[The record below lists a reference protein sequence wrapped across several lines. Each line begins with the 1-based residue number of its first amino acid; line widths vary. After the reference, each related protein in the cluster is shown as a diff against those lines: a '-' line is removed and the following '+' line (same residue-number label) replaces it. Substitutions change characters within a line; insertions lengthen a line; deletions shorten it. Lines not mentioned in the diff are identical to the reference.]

1 MVDHYSFREQTNSQ
15 RHRYY
20 TIEMKFATSLALA
33 AIAVTTAHAGSPS
46 MMKDLPTETPSES
59 EGLGG
64 SCNFVCIQVMRPV
77 TDENGVT
84 YSNECMMR
92 AAKCKGNGKR
102 EDPLEEYKRIYGKPF
117 GAPRDDDEDESAS
130 SDTVTQGEDSDEDE
144 SASEEGSA
152 EGTPKS
158 YCPNIMCPAVYQPVT
173 DENGVT
179 YPNKCSM
186 EAAKCKGPRE
196 NVLDE
201 YKRIYGKE
209 FGAPRDDD
217 SRDDE
222 DESASEDSSSP
233 SPATKMVKGTKD
245 SGKAKKS
252 TKSSSTTS
260 SGIGQIYE
268 YDSEGVID
276 DGNSTPSKKCASA
289 CPDVELPVCGSDGVR
304 YSNPCELK
312 IAACKNPEQNIVEED
327 GACSSKKTGK
337 IGILPV
343 V

>member
-1 MVDHYSFREQTNSQ
+1 
-15 RHRYY
+15 
-20 TIEMKFATSLALA
+20 MKFATSLALA

-64 SCNFVCIQVMRPV
+64 SCNFVCIQVMSPV

-84 YSNECMMR
+84 YSNECMMH
-92 AAKCKGNGKR
+92 AAKCKDNGKR

-130 SDTVTQGEDSDEDE
+130 SNTVTQGEDSDEDE
-144 SASEEGSA
+144 SASEEEGSA

-158 YCPNIMCPAVYQPVT
+158 YCPNIMCLDVYEPVT

-222 DESASEDSSSP
+222 DASASEDSSSP

-245 SGKAKKS
+245 SARNVRVPAL
-252 TKSSSTTS
+252 TF
-260 SGIGQIYE
+260 
-268 YDSEGVID
+268 
-276 DGNSTPSKKCASA
+276 
-289 CPDVELPVCGSDGVR
+289 ELPVCGSDGVR

-337 IGILPV
+337 IDILPV